1 MRGEVGE
8 IEDRE
13 RGPER
18 PFLPAGRPLGHCH
31 GAAGRKAVRRQ
42 LRAERG
48 AGDSPLP
55 WAASPGGWRLARVI
69 GLIPPSA
76 PSPQARPFQLHTLG
90 MGTTGR
96 GWQDWGTSGCCRLLP
111 KHPALAQGWVLGTGL
126 SWHTQS
132 CSCSPGWGLCGGGD
146 AHGSAAPYPTAQLL
160 PRAKPLSPGER
171 EGR

>member
-1 MRGEVGE
+1 M
-8 IEDRE
+8 
-13 RGPER
+13 
-18 PFLPAGRPLGHCH
+18 
-31 GAAGRKAVRRQ
+31 RRQ

-55 WAASPGGWRLARVI
+55 WAASPGGRRLARVI

-76 PSPQARPFQLHTLG
+76 PSPQARPFQSHTLG

-111 KHPALAQGWVLGTGL
+111 KRPALVQGWVPGTGL
-126 SWHTQS
+126 SWYTQG

-160 PRAKPLSPGER
+160 PRAKPLSW
-171 EGR
+171 